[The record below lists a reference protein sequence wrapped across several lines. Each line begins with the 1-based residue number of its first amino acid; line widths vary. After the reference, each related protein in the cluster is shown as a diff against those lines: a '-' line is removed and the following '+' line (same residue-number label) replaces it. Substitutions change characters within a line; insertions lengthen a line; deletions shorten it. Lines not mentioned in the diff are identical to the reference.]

1 MPQQTFSGP
10 RKYSADAVN
19 ARPPLESVPASALAK
34 SLAATVRRQV
44 DQPYTSTPIKA
55 DTAGSPDALK
65 TTKNQQGWINS
76 LRNLQWPLRKPTADP
91 AAGTTH
97 QVRRALFPGV
107 VPDTPPKQQGPLR
120 KHTADPAA
128 GTTRQVRRAL
138 FPGVVPDTPPNQPP
152 APVEPAQPTR
162 GTWIAAEAELL
173 PAPDFG
179 LISSLSR
186 SSRMSSGWA
195 WQPSRPHRSQ
205 GHQRA
210 PWKTPSQRRNNF
222 CKNF

>member
-107 VPDTPPKQQGPLR
+107 VPDTPP
-120 KHTADPAA
+120 
-128 GTTRQVRRAL
+128 
-138 FPGVVPDTPPNQPP
+138 NQPP